1 MSIITTI
8 LATLV
13 ALEHFYIFYLESMA
27 TQSDA
32 TSRVFNMDK
41 EELTRPSVTSLF
53 KNQGIYNAFAGCVS
67 LVWDLFLTKFG
78 NCNHLCFI
86 CAWCSDLRFSDSR
99 QEDYSEARWT
109 RYFDFIEYFT
119 FEIRKPASFRTLV
132 FVGSYPFRRLRASRT
147 L

>member
-1 MSIITTI
+1 MSIFTII
-8 LATLV
+8 LATIV
-13 ALEHFYIFYLESMA
+13 ALEHFYIFYLESVA

-32 TSRVFNMDK
+32 TSRVFNVDK
-41 EELTRPSVTSLF
+41 EELARPSVSSLF
-53 KNQGIYNAFAGCVS
+53 KNQGIYNALIGVVS
-67 LVWDLFLTKFG
+67 LVRDLFLTKFG
-78 NCNHLCFI
+78 NCDHLCFI
-86 CAWCSDLRFSDSR
+86 CAWCSDLRFSNSR
-99 QEDYSEARWT
+99 QEDSSEARWT